1 MSDREPRDATPAPGA
16 TAPPREGARTRRQA
30 RRRTRRPTEVTLFSG
45 VYGLVMA
52 GAMAAALDSPGE
64 ASDPGSDA
72 LWVFL
77 TAVASAA
84 AHGYAHVV
92 AHRASSGGRGARAG
106 LRAMAAEWPVVAAA
120 TPTVVLLLLSL
131 PPLWTEG
138 TAVDTALV
146 LNTLLLTG
154 WGVWTAHS
162 AGRGRAACVRA
173 GAIDMIVGLVIIAAN
188 ALIK

>member
-1 MSDREPRDATPAPGA
+1 MSDREPRTPAPAAGA
-16 TAPPREGARTRRQA
+16 VPRVRL
-30 RRRTRRPTEVTLFSG
+30 RRPSEVTLFSG

-64 ASDPGSDA
+64 APDPGSDA
-72 LWVFL
+72 LWVLL

-120 TPTVVLLLLSL
+120 APTVVLLLSSL
-131 PPLWTEG
+131 PPLWTEE
-138 TAVDTALV
+138 TAVNTALV

-154 WGVWTAHS
+154 WGVWTARS
-162 AGRGRAACVRA
+162 AGRSPLACLRA
-173 GAIDMIVGLVIIAAN
+173 GAADLVVGLVIIVAN

>member
-1 MSDREPRDATPAPGA
+1 MPDRDPRPRTPAA
-16 TAPPREGARTRRQA
+16 AEAVRRV
-30 RRRTRRPTEVTLFSG
+30 RPRRPTEVTLFSG

-64 ASDPGSDA
+64 APDPGSDA
-72 LWVFL
+72 LWVLL

-120 TPTVVLLLLSL
+120 APTVVLLLFAV
-131 PPLWTEG
+131 PPLWREE

-146 LNTLLLTG
+146 LNALLLTG
-154 WGVWTAHS
+154 WGVWTAWS
-162 AGRGRAACVRA
+162 AGRGRGACLRA
-173 GAIDMIVGLVIIAAN
+173 GAADLVIGLVIILAN
-188 ALIK
+188 AVIK